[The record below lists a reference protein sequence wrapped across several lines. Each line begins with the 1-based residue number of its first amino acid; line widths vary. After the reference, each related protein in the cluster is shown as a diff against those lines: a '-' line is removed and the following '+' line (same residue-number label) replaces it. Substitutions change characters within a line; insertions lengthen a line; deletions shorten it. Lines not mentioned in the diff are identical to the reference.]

1 MADDDALFQKGMP
14 IRREVLGPEYVD
26 ASMARADDFMMSFQ
40 RATTAWAWG
49 WAWGDATLDR
59 KTRSMEQVITIGLDL
74 AKNVYY
80 ASRARDFRGRWASYL
95 ARYRSQDRLSSWFV
109 RYV

>member
-1 MADDDALFQKGMP
+1 
-14 IRREVLGPEYVD
+14 
-26 ASMARADDFMMSFQ
+26 
-40 RATTAWAWG
+40 
-49 WAWGDATLDR
+49 
-59 KTRSMEQVITIGLDL
+59 MEQVITIGLDL